1 MQELRRQ
8 LELGPDP
15 AEVRRAREWVRAQLD
30 GGGGPGPG
38 TPADTVVLLVS
49 ELVTNAVV
57 HTGRPAVLRLLLPGE
72 AHTHE
77 EHEGPEEP
85 PEERDAR
92 ADERAG
98 SAGRRARPA
107 AGHREPSRPPEP
119 ARPVGRRTAAGEDRL
134 DAPRPAA
141 GARPGGAGA
150 PTDATRVAAPSPEPG
165 RPAAGSEAAMVVSL
179 PGLLRLALPDH
190 RPAGAVRGGAAPRPD
205 GQHAEER
212 RGVRRS
218 APETAAPDAR
228 PRAAGA

>member
-77 EHEGPEEP
+77 ENEAPEDP
-85 PEERDAR
+85 SEERDPCAGDR
-92 ADERAG
+92 G
-98 SAGRRARPA
+98 SAAHRPRLA
-107 AGHREPSRPPEP
+107 AGHREGCRQAEP
-119 ARPVGRRTAAGEDRL
+119 DRQ
-134 DAPRPAA
+134 AERRPAA
-141 GARPGGAGA
+141 
-150 PTDATRVAAPSPEPG
+150 EPG
-165 RPAAGSEAAMVVSL
+165 TGEHAGFGFQ
-179 PGLLRLALPDH
+179 PGE
-190 RPAGAVRGGAAPRPD
+190 V
-205 GQHAEER
+205 GQHA
-212 RGVRRS
+212 RGGDFEGGRGG
-218 APETAAPDAR
+218 E
-228 PRAAGA
+228 